1 MNRDREISSGLIAAG
16 TTALIGASIYVLLI
30 PQLASKLEF
39 VRSSGWETIGFI
51 AMTAF
56 AAVNLLTDSVFV
68 AYRAARFNFY
78 IDGLFQSGSKLAL
91 LFVFAGSG
99 AFGIFSAGGVAS
111 TLAVLASV
119 FILMRRFAYRP
130 KLVFDLHAVR
140 QAFHF
145 TAASYVASVFNLLPI
160 LVVPV
165 IVLGK
170 LDSADAGYYFIAFQI
185 TSLLSGVAFAVTQSL
200 LAEVGH
206 AETSLRDLAKRSAR
220 ILAITII
227 PPALVLGIGGK
238 WLLLVF
244 GSNYSENAWQAL
256 AVLALSAPA
265 VAAYGWTVTLLKA
278 TGQLRVMIACNVVYA
293 VVTIGLT
300 AALAEQGA
308 RVGGGGVACGE
319 CGGGDLWRRGADA
332 ASQ

>member
-1 MNRDREISSGLIAAG
+1 M
-16 TTALIGASIYVLLI
+16 
-30 PQLASKLEF
+30 
-39 VRSSGWETIGFI
+39 
-51 AMTAF
+51 
-56 AAVNLLTDSVFV
+56 
-68 AYRAARFNFY
+68 
-78 IDGLFQSGSKLAL
+78 
-91 LFVFAGSG
+91 
-99 AFGIFSAGGVAS
+99 
-111 TLAVLASV
+111 
-119 FILMRRFAYRP
+119 
-130 KLVFDLHAVR
+130 
-140 QAFHF
+140 
-145 TAASYVASVFNLLPI
+145 ASVFNLLPI
-160 LVVPV
+160 LVMPV

-206 AETSLRDLAKRSAR
+206 AETSLRTLAKRSAR

-278 TGQLRVMIACNVVYA
+278 TGQLRVDDRVQRGVRRRDDRADGCA
-293 VVTIGLT
+293 GR
-300 AALAEQGA
+300 QGA
-308 RVGGGGVACGE
+308 RVGRGRVARGE
-319 CGGGDLWRRGADA
+319 RGGGDLRGAPRCCAIAVSPSSRRA
-332 ASQ
+332 ASPVKETSKPLFWLLILPVRSVSMALKG